1 MMKRIMHKVKL
12 VLVGAV
18 IAALDRVILELEE
31 YLEREYNEA
40 QEAPLGEQGG
50 NGYVCSNGVQ

>member
-12 VLVGAV
+12 VLAGAV

-31 YLEREYNEA
+31 YLE
-40 QEAPLGEQGG
+40 QERGG
-50 NGYVCSNGVQ
+50 MSHVSGDGVQ

>member
-1 MMKRIMHKVKL
+1 MMKRMMHKVKL
-12 VLVGAV
+12 VLAGAV

-31 YLEREYNEA
+31 YLEREYIKA
-40 QEAPLGEQGG
+40 QEAPCGEQGG